1 MSLKRIGREDGGHV
15 KEDVE
20 EKERVVGEEEN
31 EIHETDLKVGGSGD
45 GTKLGGL
52 VEKKGWK

>member
-1 MSLKRIGREDGGHV
+1 M